1 MSIYLS
7 RVVLHRL
14 TVDDDHLQLS
24 TTACGFEGRGIDAS
38 DSDLFTNP
46 RFKTW
51 SGRIAEES

>member
-46 RFKTW
+46 RIKT
-51 SGRIAEES
+51 